1 MVPVGILAAQGVVG
15 QCGNVLEVGIA
26 DAIRLCRIF
35 DSLNVVPVGVLGAQ
49 EGVPGA
55 EGDVGRRGGLSG
67 INKRRWIS
75 NEVPTECLLGVV
87 VVWMMGVQS
96 GSTLTPRFTAKTLS

>member
-26 DAIRLCRIF
+26 NAIRLCRIF

-55 EGDVGRRGGLSG
+55 EGTDVEDTMLSSFSSVSCSSS
-67 INKRRWIS
+67 RY
-75 NEVPTECLLGVV
+75 
-87 VVWMMGVQS
+87 
-96 GSTLTPRFTAKTLS
+96 